1 MTTHRYLQN
10 RLASIAGG
18 VVLAATHGIAVGH
31 VHPDTK
37 PDMHH
42 GSTDGT
48 DHGAMQDMS
57 RGVQSDA
64 VPVGSLPTSD
74 GTTSQNYAGY
84 GIRPHL
90 MEDAVSSSFVLDKFG
105 LAYDRAG
112 KTGFQWD
119 GEFWIGRDLNKLWI
133 KSEGSRVENKTDGKV
148 EAFWSHV
155 VSPFWDVQL
164 GARRDFG
171 KGASRNWA
179 AIGVQGTAPYN
190 IDTQITTYVG
200 GSGRTALALKAE
212 YDLLFTQRLIL
223 TPTLE
228 ASWYGKNDKA
238 RGIGSGLSNA
248 SLAVRLRYEMTRE
261 IAPYIGVSFGRKLGN
276 TARYA
281 SEHGESRSERAILAG
296 VRIQF

>member
-1 MTTHRYLQN
+1 M
-10 RLASIAGG
+10 
-18 VVLAATHGIAVGH
+18 AATHGIAVGH